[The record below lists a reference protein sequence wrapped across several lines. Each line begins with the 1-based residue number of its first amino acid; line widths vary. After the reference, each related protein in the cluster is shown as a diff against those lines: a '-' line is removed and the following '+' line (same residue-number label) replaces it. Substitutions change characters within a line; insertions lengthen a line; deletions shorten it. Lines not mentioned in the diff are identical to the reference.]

1 MKTGAIIGGLVT
13 VPDVDA
19 ALTDYRDRLG
29 LVLVEDGVV
38 DDKLAASWGCPG
50 NAGSRMATLQPS
62 SGSHCFVRL
71 VEQAKSVGY
80 RPTTTYGWNSYEITV
95 EDVFAWPNR
104 LAGSG
109 FEIVGPPREI
119 SGLPYFVAMQIVGT
133 GGEMIYLNESR
144 SDTPSSDMPKA
155 RSPVDHMFIVILG
168 TPDRAASVAWYRN
181 RLGLDEGESHEIEYT
196 MINRAFDLPPGT
208 KSGLTMIQNG
218 RMPIIEVDDY
228 PSQATVRPRAARCLP
243 PGNALVSLAVADL
256 DRCDCEWIA
265 PPGVHDAPLYRG
277 QRSATAVGAAG
288 ELLEL
293 IEIADA

>member
-1 MKTGAIIGGLVT
+1 MGGLVT
-13 VPDVDA
+13 VPDIDS

-29 LVLVEDGVV
+29 LRLVDESVV
-38 DDKLAASWGCPG
+38 GEALAASWNCPG

-71 VEQAKSVGY
+71 VEQAKPAGY

-95 EDVFAWPNR
+95 EEVFAWPDR

-119 SGLPYFVAMQIVGT
+119 PGLPYFVAMQIVGT

-168 TPDRAASVAWYRN
+168 TPDRAAAVAWYRE
-181 RLGLDEGESHEIEYT
+181 RLGFDEGESYEIEYT

-218 RMPIIEVDDY
+218 RMPIIEVDGY
-228 PSQATVRPRAARCLP
+228 PSQARVRPRAEGLLP

-256 DRCDCEWIA
+256 DRCDCAWIA
-265 PPGVHDAPLYRG
+265 PPQVHAGPLYRG
-277 QRSATAVGAAG
+277 QRSATVIGVAG
-288 ELLEL
+288 EMLEL
-293 IEIADA
+293 VELAHA